1 MQVCMYIYIYISH
14 YHTTT
19 STMLGPV
26 FQSLVDHLEEVVSS
40 PRYLQT
46 GLRFHAARIRC
57 LRIYH
62 CIPSGS
68 HFVLSILDS
77 LGNVP
82 EYLHPLDTVDI
93 VDHFG

>member
-1 MQVCMYIYIYISH
+1 MVQDISNEPLHVKLLEYIYIYISH

-46 GLRFHAARIRC
+46 CWRSHAAWIRC
-57 LRIYH
+57 LRIYLFFL
-62 CIPSGS
+62 PNTKE
-68 HFVLSILDS
+68 F
-77 LGNVP
+77 
-82 EYLHPLDTVDI
+82 I
-93 VDHFG
+93 VK